1 MGPGMLLVNRSLF
14 LGAPCFSLTFS
25 TRNEA
30 FEKNDGSLPLV
41 NLMDCRDKGTWPYQ
55 SCLPVAALSPI
66 HVFEVDHGL
75 DKIDKEFVIKFILL
89 LKTKIKK

>member
-1 MGPGMLLVNRSLF
+1 
-14 LGAPCFSLTFS
+14 
-25 TRNEA
+25 
-30 FEKNDGSLPLV
+30 
-41 NLMDCRDKGTWPYQ
+41 MDCRDKGTWPYQ